1 MTDQEKLQVLL
12 DRVEISEVV
21 YNYATGVDS
30 KDEKLFRSIW
40 ADEITVDGVG
50 GPFGP
55 QSKPATLS
63 ADKWA
68 SIIIRRI
75 SKYAVTQHMLT
86 NPKIEVNGDQAK
98 CVVYMQAR
106 HFVPGWQPGQ
116 PIYDMGG
123 YYTHDLVRT
132 ASQGW
137 RIKSYCLHVL
147 WHINPPEA

>member
-1 MTDQEKLQVLL
+1 MTDQDKLQLLL
-12 DRVEISEVV
+12 DRAEIAEVV

-40 ADEITVDGVG
+40 ADEVTVDGVG
-50 GPFGP
+50 GPFGD

-68 SIIIRRI
+68 AIIIKRI
-75 SKYAVTQHMLT
+75 SKFAVTQHTLT
-86 NPKIEVNGDQAK
+86 NPKIEVGGDQAK

-106 HFVPGWQPGQ
+106 HFLQGWKPGD

-123 YYTHDLVRT
+123 YYTHHLVRT
-132 ASQGW
+132 GQGW
-137 RIKSYCLHVL
+137 RIKSYCLTVK
-147 WHINPPEA
+147 WHINPPPQ

>member
-1 MTDQEKLQVLL
+1 MTEPEKLQMLL
-12 DRVEISEVV
+12 DRAEISEVV
-21 YNYATGVDS
+21 YNYATGVDQ

-50 GPFGP
+50 GLFKE
-55 QSKPATLS
+55 SRPATLS

-75 SKYAVTQHMLT
+75 SKFEVTQHVLT
-86 NPKIEVNGDQAK
+86 NPKIEVNGNQAK

-106 HFVPGWQPGQ
+106 HFVQGWKPGD

-123 YYTHDLVRT
+123 FYTHDLVRT
-132 ASQGW
+132 AQGW
-137 RIKSYCLHVL
+137 RIKSYCLHVTWL
-147 WHINPPEA
+147 LNPPAA

>member
-1 MTDQEKLQVLL
+1 MTDQEKLQLLL

-30 KDEKLFRSIW
+30 KDERLFRSIW

-50 GPFGP
+50 GNFGE
-55 QSKPATLS
+55 SKPATLS

-75 SKYAVTQHMLT
+75 SKFAVTQHTLT
-86 NPKIEVNGDQAK
+86 NPKIEVDGDRAK

-106 HFVPGWQPGQ
+106 HFVQGWKPGD

-123 YYTHDLVRT
+123 FYTHDLIR
-132 ASQGW
+132 APNGW
-137 RIKSYCLHVL
+137 RIKSYCLHVKWQL
-147 WHINPPEA
+147 NPPPA

>member
-1 MTDQEKLQVLL
+1 MTEAEKLQVLL
-12 DRVEISEVV
+12 DRAEISEVV
-21 YNYATGVDS
+21 YNYATGVDQ

-50 GPFGP
+50 GQFGE
-55 QSKPATLS
+55 SKPATLS

-68 SIIIRRI
+68 HVIIRRI
-75 SKYAVTQHMLT
+75 SKFAVTQHVLT

-106 HFVPGWQPGQ
+106 HFVPGWKQGD

-123 YYTHDLVRT
+123 FYTHDLIRT
-132 ASQGW
+132 PQGW

-147 WHINPPEA
+147 WLINPPTA